1 MEQWD
6 LYDIHRMKTG
16 ETWVRGQKMLEGNL
30 HLVVHICVFNS
41 KGEMLIQQRQPFKE
55 GWPDRWDLTAG
66 GSAVAGDTSQMAAE
80 RELFEEI
87 GLHFNFEN
95 IRPYFT
101 INFDYG
107 FNDFY
112 LIEQEVEL
120 SSLHL
125 QEEEVQAVKWA
136 SKEDI
141 LHMIL
146 EEIFVPY
153 HEGLIHLLFDMRN
166 RRGTSQR
173 KYKKD

>member
-16 ETWVRGQKMLEGNL
+16 ETWVRGQEMREGNL

-41 KGEMLIQQRQPFKE
+41 KGEMLIQHRQSFKE
-55 GWPDRWDLTAG
+55 GWPDCWDFTAG
-66 GSAVAGDTSQMAAE
+66 GSAVAGDTSQMAAQ

-87 GLHFNFEN
+87 GLHYNFEN
-95 IRPYFT
+95 IRPFFT

-112 LIEQEVEL
+112 LIEQDVEL

-136 SKEDI
+136 SKDEI
-141 LHMIL
+141 LQMIS
-146 EEIFVPY
+146 EKTFVPF
-153 HEGLIHLLFDMRN
+153 HEGLIQLIFDIRK
-166 RRGTSQR
+166 RRGTLQKSF
-173 KYKKD
+173 YD

>member
-16 ETWVRGQKMLEGNL
+16 ETWVRKQKMREGNL

-41 KGEMLIQQRQPFKE
+41 KGEMLIQHRQSFKE
-55 GWPDRWDLTAG
+55 GWPNRWDFTAG

-87 GLHFNFEN
+87 GLHYNFDN

-112 LIEQEVEL
+112 LIP
-120 SSLHL
+120 
-125 QEEEVQAVKWA
+125 KT
-136 SKEDI
+136 K
-141 LHMIL
+141 
-146 EEIFVPY
+146 
-153 HEGLIHLLFDMRN
+153 
-166 RRGTSQR
+166 
-173 KYKKD
+173 